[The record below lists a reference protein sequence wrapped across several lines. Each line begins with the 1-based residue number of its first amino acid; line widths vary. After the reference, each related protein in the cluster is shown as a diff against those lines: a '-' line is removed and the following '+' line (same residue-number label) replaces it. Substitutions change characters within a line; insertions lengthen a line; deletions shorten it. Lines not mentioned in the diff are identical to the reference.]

1 MPDRA
6 QNAITMVSL
15 SNDLVDLVDFV
26 NVVDVA
32 VWHYFL
38 TKTYIENFKI
48 LGIELI

>member
-15 SNDLVDLVDFV
+15 SNDLVDFV

>member
-6 QNAITMVSL
+6 QNAITM
-15 SNDLVDLVDFV
+15 VDFV